1 MKIGELQEVLD
12 AKIWV
17 GEDRKDT
24 EVFIACGSDL
34 MSDVLAFVKERV
46 VLLTGLVNPQVIRTA
61 EMMDIKAIVFV
72 RGKTP
77 TEDVIELAKSKN
89 MIILTTEQPMYIAC
103 GLLYKN
109 GLNYE
114 DQEDET

>member
-1 MKIGELQEVLD
+1 MKITEVQEILD
-12 AKIWV
+12 ARIWV
-17 GEDRKDT
+17 GEEKKDR

-61 EMMDIKAIVFV
+61 EMMDIKSIVFV

-77 TEDVIELAKSKN
+77 SEDVLELARSKN
-89 MIILTTEQPMYIAC
+89 MIILTTDKPMYIAC

-114 DQEDET
+114 EQEDET

>member
-1 MKIGELQEVLD
+1 MTIRELQEVLD
-12 AKIWV
+12 AKFWV
-17 GEDRKDT
+17 GEDQKET

-77 TEDVIELAKSKN
+77 TEDVIQLAKAKK
-89 MIILTTEQPMYIAC
+89 MIILTTDKPMYIAC

-114 DQEDET
+114 GEEDET